1 MIVRTNELI
10 AEQPEQWRAATSHPF
25 LDGVRDGSLPA
36 AALDRWLAQ
45 DYLFV
50 ERLLTVQARLLAR
63 APGADRLVL
72 AQGLVGLAEELH
84 WFEELAIERGLDLA
98 AAPLPANAA
107 YCVYL
112 DQLDSRVYAA
122 AITALW
128 AVEQAYLDAWL
139 GARPGAAP
147 YRALVEHWTTPSFAG
162 YVAGLTDAADRALAA
177 EPAHTVAARDA
188 FRAIAEHERA
198 FWGMALAG

>member
-10 AEQPEQWRAATSHPF
+10 AEQPQRWQAATSHPF
-25 LDGVRDGSLPA
+25 LDGVRDGSLPP
-36 AALDRWLAQ
+36 AALNRWLAQ

-50 ERLLTVQARLLAR
+50 ERLLRMQARLLAR

-72 AQGLVGLAEELH
+72 AQGLVGLAEELR
-84 WFEELAIERGLDLA
+84 WFEELAIERSLGLA
-98 AAPLPANAA
+98 AALLPANAA
-107 YCVYL
+107 YCAYL
-112 DQLDSRVYAA
+112 DSLDSLAYTV

-147 YRALVEHWTTPSFAG
+147 YRALVEHWNTPGFVG

-177 EPAHTVAARDA
+177 ERAHEVAARDA